1 MTLTKDFAT
10 IENPHYLDQ
19 VSALE
24 KRKLKTCR
32 SANCSLSHGKV
43 KRKLFDNTSAAEKE
57 RSELEEP
64 DDDGS
69 VEEPDDD
76 GSVEEPSYN
85 PGTPTK
91 EHHSYNPGTPPK
103 PVMPLVQKSQSIV
116 DLRNATSGASRPADN
131 QHVRLNKRIKLLGE
145 RDKGKSSI
153 ADAIANG
160 VKVQSETQSQ
170 IAERFIL
177 LQESQINF
185 EINERVRKR
194 KVDEIFRQGEFMKS
208 TGFSKDEVM
217 KFVSESMK
225 SLD

>member
-1 MTLTKDFAT
+1 MLDRPAVVPIVHSAT
-10 IENPHYLDQ
+10 GKSN
-19 VSALE
+19 A
-24 KRKLKTCR
+24 R
-32 SANCSLSHGKV
+32 SAYEV
-43 KRKLFDNTSAAEKE
+43 LFDNTSAAEKE

-145 RDKGKSSI
+145 
-153 ADAIANG
+153 
-160 VKVQSETQSQ
+160 ETK
-170 IAERFIL
+170 ENPRL
-177 LQESQINF
+177 PMPLQME
-185 EINERVRKR
+185 
-194 KVDEIFRQGEFMKS
+194 
-208 TGFSKDEVM
+208 
-217 KFVSESMK
+217 
-225 SLD
+225 

>member
-1 MTLTKDFAT
+1 MLDRPAVVPIVHSAT
-10 IENPHYLDQ
+10 GKSN
-19 VSALE
+19 A
-24 KRKLKTCR
+24 R
-32 SANCSLSHGKV
+32 SAYEV
-43 KRKLFDNTSAAEKE
+43 LFDNTSAAEKE